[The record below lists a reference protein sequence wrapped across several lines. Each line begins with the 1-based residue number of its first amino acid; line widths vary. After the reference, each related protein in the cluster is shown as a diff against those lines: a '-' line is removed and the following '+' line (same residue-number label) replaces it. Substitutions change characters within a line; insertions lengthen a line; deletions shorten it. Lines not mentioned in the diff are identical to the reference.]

1 MVIAALVGPATRS
14 ECVKKGKSMPPE
26 STPRIQELRDYI
38 QYWID
43 NNHSSW
49 TRLFAEAGISGA
61 TQSKIS
67 NLGYL
72 YAPTAPT
79 LAKLATAMD
88 IDPTILYV
96 KAGLVPGDY
105 ETITRIHSEYDLDS
119 DEKALIDN
127 VRALSERQ
135 RRIVMNT
142 ARGLAEDG
150 DGG

>member
-1 MVIAALVGPATRS
+1 
-14 ECVKKGKSMPPE
+14 MPPE

-43 NNHSSW
+43 NNATNW
-49 TRLFAEAGISGA
+49 TRLFEKAGISGA

-67 NLGYL
+67 NLAYL

-79 LAKLATAMD
+79 LEKLATAMD
-88 IDPTILYV
+88 IDPIILYV
-96 KAGLVPGDY
+96 KAGLVPGDS
-105 ETITRIHSEYDLDS
+105 ETVTRVHSEYDLDS
-119 DEKALIDN
+119 DEKALVDN
-127 VRALSERQ
+127 GRALSERQ

-150 DGG
+150 EGA